1 MKKEEE
7 LKIGDIVI
15 ITSSS
20 NVFTIGLLLGYE
32 LLKYYNL
39 LGHTDIVNRMV
50 PLADRV
56 DEATMQPVL
65 SRLNH

>member
-1 MKKEEE
+1 M
-7 LKIGDIVI
+7 
-15 ITSSS
+15 
-20 NVFTIGLLLGYE
+20 LGTKYAKLDEMVYE

-50 PLADRV
+50 LLADRV

-65 SRLNH
+65 SRLKH